1 MAQNKNSDPDL
12 QKIARTGKLG
22 DQNEC
27 SGDEE
32 DDEDFKRFMPT
43 EFLKKIPGMDSH
55 RINDLLRKGKA
66 AGIKTIVDLCNT
78 DEETLT
84 NILGRK
90 CASEI
95 LEFLTKKVDFED
107 LK

>member
-1 MAQNKNSDPDL
+1 MAQNKHSDPDL

-22 DQNEC
+22 DQNEE
-27 SGDEE
+27 SDEE

-43 EFLKKIPGMDSH
+43 EFLKRIPGMDSH

-66 AGIKTIVDLCNT
+66 AGIRTIVDLCRA
-78 DEETLT
+78 DEETLAGV
-84 NILGRK
+84 LGPK
-90 CASEI
+90 CAAEV
-95 LEFLTKKVDFED
+95 LDFLNKKVDFDE